1 MAESRALST
10 QSRKLAILGVGKLT
24 AFRVGGLLSMSLYFL
39 LALFGCLAGVTTVLF
54 GFGGGFVVV
63 PLLYKLLTLTHPP
76 GSPAAVA
83 AMQIAVATSTCVM
96 IFGAAMATRRH
107 QRAGNIEWPRVRPL
121 LAPIAIGAAAGAAA
135 ATLVDGNS
143 LRWAFAA
150 YLALTILD
158 CVFRPGFMSRPA
170 VAAGNA
176 GAGSSSIGPDTAIGL
191 VIGVIAAFL
200 GVGGSV
206 MTVPLMRRRGAD
218 MTRATAMA
226 NPLSLPVALAGAAA
240 YVVLAWQAPALGAWH
255 IGYVD
260 LRALLILIAGSWL
273 GIRLTSPFI
282 GKVPDRVH
290 ARIYVGLLVLVLVAM
305 LTR

>member
-1 MAESRALST
+1 
-10 QSRKLAILGVGKLT
+10 
-24 AFRVGGLLSMSLYFL
+24 MSLYLL
-39 LALFGCLAGVTTVLF
+39 LAVFGCLAGVTTVLF

-76 GSPAAVA
+76 GSPAATA

-107 QRAGNIEWPRVRPL
+107 QRAGNIEWARVRPL
-121 LAPIAIGAAAGAAA
+121 LMPIAIGAAGGAAA
-135 ATLVDGNS
+135 ATLVDGDS

-158 CVFRPGFMSRPA
+158 CVLRPGFMARPV
-170 VAAGNA
+170 VAAGHA
-176 GAGSSSIGPDTAIGL
+176 RAGSDTRNGFNSGLNTRMRSSSHPNMRLRSVIGPDTVVGVI
-191 VIGVIAAFL
+191 IGVIAAFL

-206 MTVPLMRRRGAD
+206 MTVPLMRRRGVD

-290 ARIYVGLLVLVLVAM
+290 ARVYVGLLVLVLVAM
-305 LTR
+305 LMR

>member
-1 MAESRALST
+1 MT
-10 QSRKLAILGVGKLT
+10 
-24 AFRVGGLLSMSLYFL
+24 LYLL

-76 GSPAAVA
+76 GSPAATA

-121 LAPIAIGAAAGAAA
+121 LAPIAIGAAGGAAA
-135 ATLVDGNS
+135 ATLVNGDS

-158 CVFRPGFMSRPA
+158 CVFRPGFLARPAGVAGAAGVA
-170 VAAGNA
+170 VAAGSA
-176 GAGSSSIGPDTAIGL
+176 GARSSTRVGAVADGSTKTPGRSCIGPDTAIGL
-191 VIGVIAAFL
+191 IIGVIAAFL

-206 MTVPLMRRRGAD
+206 MTVPLLRRRGVD

-273 GIRLTSPFI
+273 GIRLTAPFI

-290 ARIYVGLLVLVLVAM
+290 ARVYIGLLALVLAAM
-305 LTR
+305 LLR

>member
-1 MAESRALST
+1 
-10 QSRKLAILGVGKLT
+10 
-24 AFRVGGLLSMSLYFL
+24 MSLYFL

-121 LAPIAIGAAAGAAA
+121 LAPIALGAAAGAAA

-170 VAAGNA
+170 AAAGNA
-176 GAGSSSIGPDTAIGL
+176 GAGSSSPVGSVGRQDPPMRSRIGPDTAIGL

-290 ARIYVGLLVLVLVAM
+290 ARVYVGLLVLVLLAM
-305 LTR
+305 LIR

>member
-1 MAESRALST
+1 
-10 QSRKLAILGVGKLT
+10 
-24 AFRVGGLLSMSLYFL
+24 MSLYLL
-39 LALFGCLAGVTTVLF
+39 LAVFGCLAGVTTVLF

-76 GSPAAVA
+76 GSPAAMA

-96 IFGAAMATRRH
+96 IFGAALATRRH

-121 LAPIAIGAAAGAAA
+121 LGPIAAGAAAGAAA
-135 ATLVDGNS
+135 ATLVEGDS

-158 CVFRPGFMSRPA
+158 CVLRPGFLARPA
-170 VAAGNA
+170 VTAKPSGAASNA
-176 GAGSSSIGPDTAIGL
+176 TLGVGIGL
-191 VIGVIAAFL
+191 IAAFL

-240 YVVLAWQAPALGAWH
+240 YVVLAWHAPALGDWH

-260 LRALLILIAGSWL
+260 LRALAILVAGAWV
-273 GIRLTSPFI
+273 GIRLTTPYI

-290 ARIYVGLLVLVLVAM
+290 ACVYIALLVLVLAAM
-305 LTR
+305 LVR